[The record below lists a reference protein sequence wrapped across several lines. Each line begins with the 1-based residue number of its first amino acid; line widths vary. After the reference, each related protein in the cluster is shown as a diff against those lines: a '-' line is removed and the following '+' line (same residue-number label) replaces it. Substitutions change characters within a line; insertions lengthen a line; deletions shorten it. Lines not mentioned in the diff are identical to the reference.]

1 MGFSASLC
9 ANMNSCLVVL
19 YGKNRDVNKAEDGF
33 PTLSCGFLLLV
44 VLFINISFDLLHT
57 KS

>member
-9 ANMNSCLVVL
+9 ANMNSYFVVL
-19 YGKNRDVNKAEDGF
+19 YRAEDGF
-33 PTLSCGFLLLV
+33 STLSCGFLLLV
-44 VLFINISFDLLHT
+44 VLFINISFDLLHA